1 MELQRLDDDL
11 FTLTKDGILYGTIFS
26 SPDATGMFNAC
37 FWPPSTT
44 SLKTDTFCGT
54 LAECKDWLEQQK
66 QNLSTY
72 QKLLS

>member
-26 SPDATGMFNAC
+26 SPSTTGMFNAC

-44 SLKTDTFCGT
+44 SLKTESFTGT
-54 LAECKDWLEQQK
+54 LAECKTWIDQQK
-66 QNLSTY
+66 NNLSDF